1 MPSKLLGIDYGE
13 KRIGLALSDPLKIIA
28 SPYKIINND
37 QTSINFILELIKK
50 ENIEQI
56 IIGLPLNMNGTTGFQ
71 AKIVIDFKD
80 QLKEQVNIPIVFEDE
95 RLSSKKVKEVNKDLK
110 VKNEYIDDKAAAII
124 LQNYL
129 DYN

>member
-37 QTSINFILELIKK
+37 QTSIHFILELIKK